1 MISQSIA
8 RKYAKGLFNVGEK
21 NGKYK
26 EYFNEFQAV
35 LNVFDREERL
45 KKALMFPLVEVE
57 KRKELLSDVVRMLQV
72 SIPLASLF
80 TMLLE
85 NNRMTYLPLIRDVYG
100 ELVDEKEGRVKGD
113 IWSAYPLD
121 EATKSRIEKELS
133 AKLNKEVFLTAHEDK
148 GLIGGIKV
156 IIKGTIIDG
165 SVKQQLATLKENI
178 LKE

>member
-21 NGKYK
+21 NGKYN
-26 EYFNEFQAV
+26 EYFKEFEDV
-35 LNVFDREERL
+35 LKVFDKEERL

-57 KRKELLSDVVRMLQV
+57 KRKVLLSDVVRMLQISV
-72 SIPLASLF
+72 PLAALF

-85 NNRMTYLPLIRDVYG
+85 NNRMAYLPLIRDVYS
-100 ELVDEKEGRVKGD
+100 ELVDDKEGRVKGA
-113 IWSAYPLD
+113 IWSAYPLE
-121 EATKSRIEKELS
+121 EAVKNRIEKELS
-133 AKLNKEVFLTAHEDK
+133 AKLQKEVVLSAYEDR

-156 IIKGTIIDG
+156 MIKGTIIDG

>member
-21 NGKYK
+21 NGKYRD
-26 EYFNEFQAV
+26 YFVEFNQV
-35 LNVFDREERL
+35 LKVFDKEDRL

-57 KRKELLSDVVRMLQV
+57 KRKELLSDLARMLQM
-72 SIPLASLF
+72 SAPLSALF

-85 NNRMTYLPLIRDVYG
+85 NNRMAYLPLIKDVYG

-113 IWSAYPLD
+113 IWSPYPLE
-121 EATKSRIEKELS
+121 EAAKNRIEKELS
-133 AKLNKEVFLTAHEDK
+133 AKLHKEVLLTAHEDK

-156 IIKGTIIDG
+156 TIRGTIIDG

>member
-1 MISQSIA
+1 MKRTGSIGTIL
-8 RKYAKGLFNVGEK
+8 KSS
-21 NGKYK
+21 
-26 EYFNEFQAV
+26 NEV
-35 LNVFDREERL
+35 LKVFDKEDRL

-72 SIPLASLF
+72 SAPLSALF

-85 NNRMTYLPLIRDVYG
+85 NNRMSYLPLIKDVYG

-113 IWSAYPLD
+113 IWSAYPLE
-121 EATKSRIEKELS
+121 EAVKNRIEKELS
-133 AKLNKEVFLTAHEDK
+133 AKLHKEVLLTSHEDR

-156 IIKGTIIDG
+156 MIRGTIIDG

>member
-26 EYFNEFQAV
+26 DYFKEFDEI
-35 LNVFDREERL
+35 LKVFDKEDRL

-57 KRKELLSDVVRMLQV
+57 KRKELLSEVVRMLQV
-72 SIPLASLF
+72 SAPLAAFF

-85 NNRMTYLPLIRDVYG
+85 NNRMAYLPLIKDVYG
-100 ELVDEKEGRVKGD
+100 ELVDEKEGRVKGT
-113 IWSAYPLD
+113 IWSAYPLE
-121 EATKSRIEKELS
+121 EAVKNRIEKELG
-133 AKLNKEVFLTAHEDK
+133 AKLQKEVFLTSHEDR

-156 IIKGTIIDG
+156 MIRGTIIDG
-165 SVKQQLATLKENI
+165 SVKQQLTTLKENI

>member
-1 MISQSIA
+1 LISQSIA
-8 RKYAKGLFNVGEK
+8 RKYAKGLFTVGEK

-26 EYFNEFQAV
+26 EYFKEFEGV
-35 LNVFDREERL
+35 LNVFDKEERL

-57 KRKELLSDVVRMLQV
+57 KRKELLSEVVRMLQISV
-72 SIPLASLF
+72 PLASFF

-85 NNRMTYLPLIRDVYG
+85 NNRMAYLPLIKNVYG

-113 IWSAYPLD
+113 IWSPYPLD
-121 EATKSRIEKELS
+121 EATKNRIEKELS
-133 AKLNKEVFLTAHEDK
+133 AKLNKEVILTSHEDK
-148 GLIGGIKV
+148 RLIGGVKV
-156 IIKGTIIDG
+156 TIKGTIIDG

>member
-26 EYFNEFQAV
+26 DYFKEFEEV
-35 LNVFDREERL
+35 LNVFDKEDRL
-45 KKALMFPLVEVE
+45 KKALMFPLVEVA
-57 KRKELLSDVVRMLQV
+57 KRKELLSDVTRILQV
-72 SIPLASLF
+72 SSPLAALF

-85 NNRMTYLPLIRDVYG
+85 NNRMTYLPLIRDVYS
-100 ELVDEKEGRVKGD
+100 ELVDEKEGRVEGA
-113 IWSAYPLD
+113 IWSAYPLEGAVKD
-121 EATKSRIEKELS
+121 RIEKELG
-133 AKLNKEVFLTAHEDK
+133 AKLHKEVLLTSHEDR

-156 IIKGTIIDG
+156 MIRGTIIDG